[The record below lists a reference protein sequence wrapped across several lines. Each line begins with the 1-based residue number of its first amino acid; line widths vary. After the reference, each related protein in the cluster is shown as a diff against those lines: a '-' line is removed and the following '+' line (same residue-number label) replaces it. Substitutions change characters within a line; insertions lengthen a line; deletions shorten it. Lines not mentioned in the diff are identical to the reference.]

1 MTAPRPSAEPV
12 LSRDRREDE
21 LARTESIRHLSQW
34 LRLLLG
40 LILVFALF
48 HWSADALGSDRG
60 QSGVI
65 VGALVVAAT
74 IAIERAIFGQPVLS
88 SVRTLGLGRP
98 RAMGLAV
105 AGAVVLLLWFV
116 VLVFVLVTGASAALV
131 PGWAWLM
138 PGLFA
143 QGGIAEEILFRGY
156 LFGHLRRGRSFW
168 RAAGLSMPPFVAV
181 HLLLFLTMPWPIAL
195 AALVLSV
202 VLSFPLAHLF
212 ELGGHTIWAAALLHF
227 VIQAT
232 VKVVVVTGDSA
243 SVFPLVWMAAS
254 AVLPLFVL
262 LISRRSST
270 RHAQVGLSC

>member
-1 MTAPRPSAEPV
+1 MTAPV
-12 LSRDRREDE
+12 LSRERVKTSC
-21 LARTESIRHLSQW
+21 LCTESIRDWSEW

-40 LILVFALF
+40 LALIFALF

-74 IAIERAIFGQPVLS
+74 LAVEWAIFGQPVLS
-88 SVRTLGLGRP
+88 SIRRLGLGRP
-98 RAMGLAV
+98 RAIGLAV
-105 AGAVVLLLWFV
+105 AGAVALLLWFV
-116 VLVFVLVTGASAALV
+116 VLVFALVTGASIALA
-131 PGWAWLM
+131 PGWARLV

-212 ELGGHTIWAAALLHF
+212 ELGDHTIWAPALLHF
-227 VIQAT
+227 VVQAT
-232 VKVVVVTGDSA
+232 VKVVVVSGDSA

-254 AVLPLFVL
+254 AVLPMFVL
-262 LISRRSST
+262 LISRR
-270 RHAQVGLSC
+270 

>member
-1 MTAPRPSAEPV
+1 MKTSWLV
-12 LSRDRREDE
+12 L
-21 LARTESIRHLSQW
+21 TSIRHPSDW

-74 IAIERAIFGQPVLS
+74 IAVERAVFGQPVRS
-88 SVRTLGLGRP
+88 SIRRLGLGRP
-98 RAMGLAV
+98 RATGLAA
-105 AGAVVLLLWFV
+105 AGAVVLLIWCV
-116 VLVFVLVTGASAALV
+116 ALVFVLVRGASATLV
-131 PGWAWLM
+131 PGWAWLV

-156 LFGHLRRGRSFW
+156 LFGHLRRGRPFW

-195 AALVLSV
+195 AALTLSV

-212 ELGGHTIWAAALLHF
+212 ELGGHTIWAPALLHF

-232 VKVVVVTGDSA
+232 VKVVVVSGDSA

-254 AVLPLFVL
+254 AVLPMFVL
-262 LISRRSST
+262 LISRR
-270 RHAQVGLSC
+270 

>member
-1 MTAPRPSAEPV
+1 MTAPV
-12 LSRDRREDE
+12 FSRERREDE
-21 LARTESIRHLSQW
+21 LARTESIGRWSQW

-40 LILVFALF
+40 LVLIFGLF

-60 QSGVI
+60 QSGLI
-65 VGALVVAAT
+65 VGALVVVAT
-74 IAIERAIFGQPVLS
+74 IAVEWAIFGQPVLS
-88 SVRTLGLGRP
+88 SIRTLGLGRP
-98 RAMGLAV
+98 RGIGLAA
-105 AGAVVLLLWFV
+105 AGAVVFLLWFV
-116 VLVFVLVTGASAALV
+116 VLVFALVTGAPTALV
-131 PGWAWLM
+131 PGWARLA

-168 RAAGLSMPPFVAV
+168 RAASLSMPPFVAV

-212 ELGGHTIWAAALLHF
+212 ELGGHTIWAPALLHF
-227 VIQAT
+227 VVQAT
-232 VKVVVVTGDSA
+232 VKVVVVSGDSA

-254 AVLPLFVL
+254 AALPMLVL
-262 LISRRSST
+262 LIPRRSS
-270 RHAQVGLSC
+270 AP